1 MNRCGCTIKAKKK
14 AKQNPN
20 IKREDEKWI
29 FIILFISF
37 NYKEVKKEKEF
48 FFYNSKANIFFKLK
62 MSKIKRAFVLFFKS
76 RKIVSQI

>member
-1 MNRCGCTIKAKKK
+1 MCVCMNRCGCTIK

-29 FIILFISF
+29 FIIIFISF

-48 FFYNSKANIFFKLK
+48 FFTTLKLIFF
-62 MSKIKRAFVLFFKS
+62 SS
-76 RKIVSQI
+76 